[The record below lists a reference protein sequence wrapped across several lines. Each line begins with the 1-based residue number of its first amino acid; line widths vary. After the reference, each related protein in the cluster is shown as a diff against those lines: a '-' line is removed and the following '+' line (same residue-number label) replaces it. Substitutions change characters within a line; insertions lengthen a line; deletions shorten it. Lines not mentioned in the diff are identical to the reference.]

1 MNKQRTVDSKVLSIL
16 RECPETRYDDMQLI
30 LCYYNRYSYM
40 RVGDLPLEDIV
51 NNYKGYGLPCFET
64 IRRARQRVQSL
75 FPELSRQCSGCDCG
89 NITMVTTGNLVN
101 RHSKSCGCLKTKAQQ
116 AMRQPS
122 NERTP
127 SGLHIKIPAAG
138 QRTIK
143 QAEKLPRRQAVEA
156 LAKVCRVVRHIA

>member
-1 MNKQRTVDSKVLSIL
+1 MNKQNTVDSKVLAIL

-30 LCYYNRYSYM
+30 FCYYNRYSYM

-89 NITMVTTGNLVN
+89 NIRIVIEV
-101 RHSKSCGCLKTKAQQ
+101 S
-116 AMRQPS
+116 
-122 NERTP
+122 
-127 SGLHIKIPAAG
+127 
-138 QRTIK
+138 
-143 QAEKLPRRQAVEA
+143 
-156 LAKVCRVVRHIA
+156 